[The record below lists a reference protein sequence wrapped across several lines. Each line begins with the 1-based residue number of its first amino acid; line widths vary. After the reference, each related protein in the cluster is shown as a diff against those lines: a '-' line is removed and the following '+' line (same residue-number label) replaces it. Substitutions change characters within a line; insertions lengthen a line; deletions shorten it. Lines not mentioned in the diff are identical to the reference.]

1 MLNYVRI
8 YLVLMT
14 PIKEFQQ
21 NAIRSLLRETYS
33 SAEDL
38 NPQNILSKRLSELN
52 IESLTFME
60 IIMNFEEELEIEVQ
74 DEDLSGDPTTE
85 AFLKKIYERRA

>member
-1 MLNYVRI
+1 
-8 YLVLMT
+8 MT

-21 NAIRSLLRETYS
+21 NAIRALLQETHS

-38 NPQNILSKRLSELN
+38 NPQNILSKKLSELN

-60 IIMNFEEELEIEVQ
+60 TIMDFEEELGIEVH

-85 AFLKKIYERRA
+85 TFLMRIYERKS

>member
-8 YLVLMT
+8 YLLLMT

-21 NAIRSLLRETYS
+21 NAIQALLRETYS

-52 IESLTFME
+52 IESLAFME